1 MNIQQIFNFFQTFFS
16 DENLDIKA
24 VSIYPLPYPGHFE
37 VYLEFNN
44 GKRYRALA
52 NRKDIISEFVE
63 FNVGVSNG
71 TK

>member
-1 MNIQQIFNFFQTFFS
+1 MNIQQIFNFFQTFFP
-16 DENLDIKA
+16 DENLDVKA

-37 VYLEFNN
+37 IYLELNN

-52 NRKDIISEFVE
+52 NRKDIISGFVE
-63 FNVGVSNG
+63 FDLGVKNG